1 MSGSSVIGWPAAGVT
16 PEQLRKPLLFS
27 AAAHTCLA
35 VLALLGAIVQRQ
47 GAFWGTGSSG
57 GVATVRLVSGASVPL
72 PAPLIAT
79 QNRVATEN
87 PGLHYPEPPKPAP
100 KPKVAPPQPPAPE
113 KAVELPARNAKVVPA
128 TPKKVIAKT
137 EPEGT
142 EKTEKPEKP
151 APKHEAKAAPEPPSR
166 LQQQARL
173 RQPEQPSGTGNE
185 IPYGQGGP
193 VQGPYGIFQSNVGSG
208 GFSFGEGAGDFGIR
222 YSWYV
227 TAIRNRIS
235 SNWLQGTGDPQV
247 RVAPRVYA
255 AFLILRDGRIVN
267 AQVTSSSGVPSLDR
281 SALRAVYDSNPM
293 PPLPADYPGSSVAVE
308 FWFDFRR

>member
-1 MSGSSVIGWPAAGVT
+1 MSNSNVMDWPAAGVA
-16 PEQLRKPLLFS
+16 PEQLRKPLLIS
-27 AAAHTCLA
+27 VAAHTGLA
-35 VLALLGAIVQRQ
+35 GLALLGAIVQHQ
-47 GAFWGTGSSG
+47 GAFWGTGNSG

-72 PAPLIAT
+72 PAPTIAT

-87 PGLHYPEPPKPAP
+87 PGLHNPEPPQPAP
-100 KPKVAPPQPPAPE
+100 KPKAEPPEPPVAE
-113 KAVELPARNAKVVPA
+113 KAVEIPARNAKVVPE

-137 EPEGT
+137 ES
-142 EKTEKPEKP
+142 EKTEKPALKQE
-151 APKHEAKAAPEPPSR
+151 APKASASPPR
-166 LQQQARL
+166 PQQQARL
-173 RQPEQPSGTGNE
+173 RQPEPPRETGNE

-208 GFSFGEGAGDFGIR
+208 GFSFGEGTGDFGTR

-227 TAIRNRIS
+227 NAIRSRVS
-235 SNWLQGTGDPQV
+235 GNWLQGTVDPQV
-247 RVAPRVYA
+247 RVAPRVYI
-255 AFLILRDGRIVN
+255 AFQILRDGRVVN
-267 AQVTSSSGVPSLDR
+267 AELTSSSGVPSLDR

>member
-1 MSGSSVIGWPAAGVT
+1 MSGSGVIGWPAAGVT
-16 PEQLRKPLLFS
+16 PEQLRKPLLLS

-35 VLALLGAIVQRQ
+35 GLALLGVIVQRQ
-47 GAFWGTGSSG
+47 GSFWGTGSSG

-72 PAPLIAT
+72 PAPVIAT

-87 PGLHYPEPPKPAP
+87 PGLHYPEPPQPAP
-100 KPKVAPPQPPAPE
+100 QPKAEPPKPPAPE
-113 KAVELPARNAKVVPA
+113 KAVELPARNAKLVPE

-137 EPEGT
+137 ETEGT
-142 EKTEKPEKP
+142 EKTEKP
-151 APKHEAKAAPEPPSR
+151 APKQEAKSAPEPSSR
-166 LQQQARL
+166 SQQQVRL
-173 RQPEQPSGTGNE
+173 RQPEQPAGLGNE

-208 GFSFGEGAGDFGIR
+208 GINFGEGAGDFGIR

-227 TAIRNRIS
+227 TAIRIRIS
-235 SNWLQGTGDPQV
+235 SNWLQGTVDPQV
-247 RVAPRVYA
+247 RVAPRVYV
-255 AFLILRDGRIVN
+255 AFQILRDGRIVN